1 MRYNL
6 RGEEESRGRTEG
18 VRHKV
23 ELKVLSFLRYFV
35 PAVGPLFVYLLTEGA
50 FVVFGSAIVHPELT
64 HEEFIQQKMNIY
76 MIFGVIAT
84 FLMLRA
90 YSRKCGSTFFE
101 DASLYRKDLSLIK
114 SAGCLLFGLGA
125 ALGLS
130 AFISLL
136 PKVGPV
142 AAYDESI
149 QNLYESWSVYL
160 GVLFN
165 TFFTPL
171 VEEVVFRGYMLNRLL
186 PHWGEKASLFA
197 VSFCFAFLHGSALW
211 MLYAF
216 LMGWLI
222 GKVSIQEDNIFYAVL
237 MHIGFN
243 LLSSML
249 WFIYLFRPGTQEALA
264 ANKPML
270 LFLGILG
277 ASVALLI
284 AKAYKMERQSLFIT
298 RFFRGEI

>member
-6 RGEEESRGRTEG
+6 RGEEKPSGRTER
-18 VRHKV
+18 VRNRA
-23 ELKVLSFLRYFV
+23 ELKILSFLRYFI
-35 PAVGPLFVYLLTEGA
+35 PAVGPLLVYLLTEGA
-50 FVVFGSAIVHPELT
+50 FVVLGSTILHPDLT

-84 FLMLRA
+84 FLILRA
-90 YSRKCGSTFFE
+90 YSAKRGSTFFE
-101 DASLYRKDLSLIK
+101 DASLYRKDLSFFK
-114 SAGCLLFGLGA
+114 AAGCLMFGLGA
-125 ALGLS
+125 ALALS

-136 PKVGPV
+136 PRVGPV
-142 AAYDESI
+142 ARYDESI
-149 QNLYESWSVYL
+149 QSLYESWSVYL

-186 PHWGEKASLFA
+186 PHWGERASLFA
-197 VSFCFAFLHGSALW
+197 VSFCFAFLHGTALW

-222 GKVSIQEDNIFYAVL
+222 GKVSILEDNIFYAVL

-243 LLSSML
+243 LLSSLL
-249 WFIYLFRPGTQEALA
+249 WFIYLFRPDTQEALA
-264 ANKPML
+264 GNKPML
-270 LFLGILG
+270 FFLGILG
-277 ASVALLI
+277 TSVALLI
-284 AKAYKMERQSLFIT
+284 AKAYMMERQSLFIT